1 MQIRHGDKI
10 REAPN
15 AADHSYLHLTKDL
28 MKGFPEL
35 TRSVYMVSLIQES
48 VNYFVDQPDFTVY
61 YTDVPRIDKANAM
74 LMSVISEPW

>member
-1 MQIRHGDKI
+1 
-10 REAPN
+10 
-15 AADHSYLHLTKDL
+15 
-28 MKGFPEL
+28 
-35 TRSVYMVSLIQES
+35 MVSLIQES